1 MSNRASSAAALVV
14 LVGLGLVGGLFLL
27 AAVGSDQDTVLTE
40 LEDAAATEPDNDP
53 AVDTTTETV
62 AVPSPDAENDFP
74 AVTTDAIRDIGNA
87 GPVALQFTI
96 VETLPHDT
104 GAFTQGL
111 EIEDGRLFEST
122 GLVGRSS
129 IREIDLDTGEVI
141 RQEAVPDVFAEGLTL
156 LGDSA
161 IQLTWRDGLAY
172 RYNADTFE
180 VTDTYN
186 YEGEGW
192 GLCDSGAE
200 LVMSDGTSTLDFRD
214 PDTFELLSSV
224 EVALSGAPVEMLNE
238 LECVDGAVWANI
250 WQSSLIIQIDP
261 ATGDVIGV
269 LNAATLTPPSVAED
283 NSAVLN
289 GIAYDPADGTF
300 LLTGK
305 LWPSIFRVRIEAE
318 AQ

>member
-1 MSNRASSAAALVV
+1 MVG
-14 LVGLGLVGGLFLL
+14 LVGLGLVGGVLL
-27 AAVGSDQDTVLTE
+27 LGAIGDSDQEAVLTD
-40 LEDAAATEPDNDP
+40 LQDAAAVPENDP
-53 AVDTTTETV
+53 AVDATTASI
-62 AVPSPDAENDFP
+62 AVPSPDAGNDFP
-74 AVTTDAIRDIGNA
+74 AVTTDAIRDTDVGDSA
-87 GPVALQFTI
+87 PVALHFTI

-111 EIEDGRLFEST
+111 EIDNGRLFEST

-141 RQEAVPDVFAEGLTL
+141 RQASVPDVFAEGLTL
-156 LGDSA
+156 LDDSA
-161 IQLTWRDGLAY
+161 IQLTWRDGVAY
-172 RYNADTFE
+172 RYNTNTFDL
-180 VTDTYN
+180 VDTYT
-186 YEGEGW
+186 YQGEGW
-192 GLCDSGAE
+192 GLCHDDTQ
-200 LVMSDGTSTLDFRD
+200 LVMSDGTSTIDFRD
-214 PDTFELLSSV
+214 PDTFDLLGSV
-224 EVALSGAPVEMLNE
+224 DVSLSGAPVEMLNE

-283 NSAVLN
+283 NNAVLN

-305 LWPSIFRVRIEAE
+305 LWPSIFRVRIDAE